1 LLFTIG
7 LLIKIDS
14 KGHVFYTQTR
24 VGRNYKNFKI
34 IKFRTMLEQSGLNIT
49 SKDDNRITRIGRYLR
64 TMKLDELPQ
73 LINVLLGDMSLVG
86 PRPEIPEYVNEFI
99 LYNSVLTVRPGI
111 TDYASIKYKN
121 EEEILFKAKK
131 NGMDMIEYYKEV
143 ILFDKI
149 KLNLKYIKQ
158 KSLTIDLFIII
169 KTLMCLRKG

>member
-1 LLFTIG
+1 
-7 LLIKIDS
+7 
-14 KGHVFYTQTR
+14 
-24 VGRNYKNFKI
+24 
-34 IKFRTMLEQSGLNIT
+34 
-49 SKDDNRITRIGRYLR
+49 
-64 TMKLDELPQ
+64 
-73 LINVLLGDMSLVG
+73 MSLVG